1 MICVQ
6 EENYRKKKKIRKNKE
21 NFIIILPMCNVLRL
35 KNLWLKGLAL
45 VSYVTLFSRSSLSNG
60 NHILKFSL
68 RSFAVYSQ
76 DGCKLKDQVQ
86 SACND

>member
-45 VSYVTLFSRSSLSNG
+45 VSYVT
-60 NHILKFSL
+60 
-68 RSFAVYSQ
+68 
-76 DGCKLKDQVQ
+76 
-86 SACND
+86 